1 MQYRYIELIHMK
13 YMGSFNQILEEN
25 ATCRDMFEYFFDLSP
40 ADVLVLY
47 SLDGELGEC
56 LDDVALKMK
65 KDRTTVF
72 RSLQKLVGT
81 GIVTKKKKVMERGG
95 YYYSY
100 TRISKA
106 KIIELINKR
115 EEEFHDVL
123 QCLLVDMDKEFE
135 K

>member
-1 MQYRYIELIHMK
+1 MT

-47 SLDGELGEC
+47 YLDGELGEC

-123 QCLLVDMDKEFE
+123 QCLLIDMDKEF
-135 K
+135 KK

>member
-1 MQYRYIELIHMK
+1 MK

-72 RSLQKLVGT
+72 RSLQRLVGT
-81 GIVTKKKKVMERGG
+81 GIVTKKKKIMERGG

-100 TRISKA
+100 TRISKS

-123 QCLLVDMDKEFE
+123 QCLLGNMDREF
-135 K
+135 KK